1 MVSTDPV
8 ADALD
13 ELRRGAQALASRHP
27 RLDPHI
33 VERIAFESH
42 EQLPRAA
49 EASRVAQALAFADDR
64 LEALERAGRGRGRV
78 PGEPLRVLV
87 ESIRNDGISL
97 MAAAYLDALG
107 GGRVAAR
114 SAGLNPAA
122 EALRTVVD
130 VMAEDGVPIDGAYP
144 KPVAEEIA
152 HDADVVVAMLVEH
165 PLDLVRGQR
174 LETWDFDDPAGLGT
188 DEVRRIRD
196 RVRRRVVEFLETLPA

>member
-1 MVSTDPV
+1 MASTDPV
-8 ADALD
+8 AYALD
-13 ELRRGAQALASRHP
+13 ELRRGAQALAARHP
-27 RLDPHI
+27 DLDPQV

-42 EQLPRAA
+42 ERLPRAA
-49 EASRVAQALAFADDR
+49 EERRVEQALAFAADR
-64 LEALERAGRGRGRV
+64 LDAVARAGRDRV

>member
-1 MVSTDPV
+1 MASTDPV

-13 ELRRGAQALASRHP
+13 ELRRGAQALAARHP
-27 RLDPHI
+27 DLDPQV

-42 EQLPRAA
+42 ERLPRAA
-49 EASRVAQALAFADDR
+49 EERRVEQALAFAADR
-64 LEALERAGRGRGRV
+64 LDAVARAGRDRV

>member
-13 ELRRGAQALASRHP
+13 ELRRGAQALAARHP
-27 RLDPHI
+27 DLDPQA

-42 EQLPRAA
+42 ELLPRAA

-64 LEALERAGRGRGRV
+64 LDALERAGRGGA

-107 GGRVAAR
+107 GGRVSAR

-130 VMAEDGVPIDGAYP
+130 VMAEDGVPIDDAYP

-196 RVRRRVVEFLETLPA
+196 RVRRRVAEFLETLPG